1 MLLSKQRKKPA
12 KNVILVGE
20 FYSNPV
26 FTFESVGV
34 RKFSRLP
41 LLNYV
46 GSNKKVIRGV
56 VSPVTVTG
64 GLTRWKI
71 YVIIMAHTKAA
82 RLSHY
87 SIARKLNIHAT
98 LKIV

>member
-1 MLLSKQRKKPA
+1 M
-12 KNVILVGE
+12 
-20 FYSNPV
+20 
-26 FTFESVGV
+26 
-34 RKFSRLP
+34 
-41 LLNYV
+41 

-64 GLTRWKI
+64 GLTRWKN
-71 YVIIMAHTKAA
+71 YVIIMAHTKVA

-87 SIARKLNIHAT
+87 SIARKLNIHTT